1 MVPGAFPGFDFG
13 PGVRGET
20 TQRLP
25 KLLVQNYTQLPLHG
39 SCCFLLKLYYL
50 DIFILLLQICRRLYR
65 EISQPYYTIG
75 IIHHTFYLLFRV

>member
-25 KLLVQNYTQLPLHG
+25 KLLVQNYTRLPLHG
-39 SCCFLLKLYYL
+39 SCCF
-50 DIFILLLQICRRLYR
+50 F
-65 EISQPYYTIG
+65 SNYTIWIYLYFYCKFVG
-75 IIHHTFYLLFRV
+75 TFTGKAPGRVIRSG

>member
-25 KLLVQNYTQLPLHG
+25 KLLVQNYTRLPLHG
-39 SCCFLLKLYYL
+39 SCCFFLELYYL
-50 DIFILLLQICRRLYR
+50 DIFIFLLQICRHLYR
-65 EISQPYYTIG
+65 EISQPYYTIR
-75 IIHHTFYLLFRV
+75 IIYHIFYLLFRV